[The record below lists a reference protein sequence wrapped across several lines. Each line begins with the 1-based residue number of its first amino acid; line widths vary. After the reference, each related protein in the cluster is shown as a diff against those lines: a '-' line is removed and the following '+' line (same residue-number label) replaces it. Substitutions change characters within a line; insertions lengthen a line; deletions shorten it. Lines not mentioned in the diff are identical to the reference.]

1 MTSQV
6 SNPSKQAPTLPVVA
20 ICGPGTKGFDRSA
33 GRYVSLIRHFL
44 CVFRVAGAHRNQTS
58 F

>member
-6 SNPSKQAPTLPVVA
+6 SNPSTQAPTLPVVA
-20 ICGPGTKGFDRSA
+20 ICGPGTKRLDRSE
-33 GRYVSLIRHFL
+33 GRYASLIRHFL
-44 CVFRVAGAHRNQTS
+44 YVFGVASAHRNQTS

>member
-44 CVFRVAGAHRNQTS
+44 CVFGVAGAHRNQTS